1 MELSKAINLFL
12 NVLEF
17 EKRYSPHTVSSYR
30 FDLNQFQQFAL
41 EYLGFDPIKIEDID
55 KLTLRHFLGKIAE
68 EKKTARTLARK
79 LAALKSLFKH
89 GLAQGWLTI
98 NPAAN
103 LVTPRIPKKLPQVL
117 TQEQTAN
124 LLKLAEGDDFISL
137 RDLAI
142 IEIFYSE
149 GLRLQELASLSL
161 RQLNI
166 PQKILK
172 ITGKGQKERAIPLG
186 EQALKALQAYLDIR
200 RTIYGEFNISD
211 PLFISRSGKP
221 ISRRNIQKRI
231 DKYMRQVSEGLKQNS
246 PHVLRHSFATH
257 LLENGAELDA
267 VRQLLG
273 HSSLSA
279 TEVYTHV
286 HADHLKKVYAQAHP
300 RAKNKK

>member
-1 MELSKAINLFL
+1 MELNKAINLFL

-124 LLKLAEGDDFISL
+124 MLKLAEGDDFISL

>member
-124 LLKLAEGDDFISL
+124 MLKLAEGDDFISL

-161 RQLNI
+161 RQLNF